1 MASRTRLETLRENST
16 VRFLMSASKT
26 LVTGLE
32 LVIVPEDK
40 RNTLEQTKSKEEKWI
55 ALDRNNTM
63 YL

>member
-55 ALDRNNTM
+55 ALDHNNTM